1 MKKFYFLRKYGPEKV
16 AGSRMIWE
24 GLALVV
30 KSVERGIT
38 EKGSFPSEA
47 AQHI

>member
-16 AGSRMIWE
+16 TGSRMIWE

-30 KSVERGIT
+30 KSAGWGIT
-38 EKGSFPSEA
+38 GKGSFPSEA

>member
-1 MKKFYFLRKYGPEKV
+1 MNVKLVPLQEQEKG
-16 AGSRMIWE
+16 AGSRMMWE